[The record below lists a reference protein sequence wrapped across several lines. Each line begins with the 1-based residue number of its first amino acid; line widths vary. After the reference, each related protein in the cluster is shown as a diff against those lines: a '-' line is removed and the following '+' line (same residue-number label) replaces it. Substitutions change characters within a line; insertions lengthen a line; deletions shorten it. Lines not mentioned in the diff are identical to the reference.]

1 VRHPHVARLALASA
15 LVLAFGALGCSPA
28 APSLDHGSMSA
39 TVDGVPWTAT
49 TALTATFD
57 GTELTISG
65 SDGTT
70 TLALSVANDDGTPLK
85 AGILAINTSSTSNA
99 TLTIKTSS
107 ATQTLTAGAVAGS
120 GGGPVRISS
129 LTSAT
134 AVGTFALV
142 FASSGING
150 GKSVTDGTFS
160 VKF

>member
-1 VRHPHVARLALASA
+1 VRLPHVARLALGTA
-15 LVLAFGALGCSPA
+15 LVIAFGAPGCSPVT
-28 APSLDHGSMSA
+28 PSLDHGSMSA

-57 GTELTISG
+57 GTVLTLSG

-70 TLALSVANDDGTPLK
+70 TLALSVTNDDGTPLK
-85 AGILAINTSSTSNA
+85 AGTVAINTSSTSNA
-99 TLTIKTSS
+99 TLTIKTAS

-120 GGGPVRISS
+120 GGGPVRITS

-150 GKSVTDGTFS
+150 GKAVTDGTFS

>member
-1 VRHPHVARLALASA
+1 MRHPHVARLALASA
-15 LVLAFGALGCSPA
+15 LVLALGALGCSPA
-28 APSLDHGSMSA
+28 TPSLDHGSMSA
-39 TVDGVPWTAT
+39 TVDGVPWAAT

-57 GTELTISG
+57 GTVLTISG
-65 SDGTT
+65 SDGST
-70 TLALSVANDDGTPLK
+70 TLTLTMTNGDGTALK
-85 AGILAINTSSTSNA
+85 AGVVAINTSSASTA
-99 TLTIKTSS
+99 TLATKTAS

-120 GGGPVRISS
+120 GGGPVRITS

-150 GKSVTDGTFS
+150 GKAVTDGSFS